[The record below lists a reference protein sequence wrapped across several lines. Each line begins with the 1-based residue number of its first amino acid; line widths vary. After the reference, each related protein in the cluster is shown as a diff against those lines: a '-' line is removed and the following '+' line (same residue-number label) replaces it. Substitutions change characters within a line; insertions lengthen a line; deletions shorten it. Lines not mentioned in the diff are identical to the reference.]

1 MKTVDEYMNDQRI
14 IDDPAMADAL
24 EPIKELHAIRLM
36 IQDET
41 VGMTTSEKAA
51 LHKKNANEFFNS
63 LGLPTPKYVNLTG
76 EGKLKPRTI
85 AVT

>member
-1 MKTVDEYMNDQRI
+1 MKTVDDYMNDPRI
-14 IDDPAMADAL
+14 VDDPAMTEAL

-41 VGMTTSEKAA
+41 AGMTTSEKAA
-51 LHKKNANEFFNS
+51 LHKKNANAFFDS
-63 LGLPTPKYVNLTG
+63 LGLPTSKYVNLTG
-76 EGKLKPRTI
+76 QGKLKPRTG